1 MISIRKKIINAAVK
15 CRIAKENYQAVDS
28 AIINKNCKEYKLWL
42 KESDKVCNLL
52 MTEEGTAEIVKN
64 GIVTIA
70 ELDAAYNKKM
80 GK

>member
-1 MISIRKKIINAAVK
+1 MISIRKKIINAGVK
-15 CRIAKENYQAVDS
+15 LRIAKENYQSVDS
-28 AIINKNCKEYKLWL
+28 AMINKNCKEYKLWE
-42 KESDKVCNLL
+42 KASDKICNLL

-70 ELDAAYNKKM
+70 EIDAAYNKKM

>member
-15 CRIAKENYQAVDS
+15 CRIANENYQAVDS
-28 AIINKNCKEYKLWL
+28 TMINKNCKEYKLWL
-42 KESDKVCNLL
+42 KESDKVCNLI
-52 MTEEGTAEIVKN
+52 MIEEGTAEIVKN

>member
-28 AIINKNCKEYKLWL
+28 TMINKNCKEYKLWG
-42 KESDKVCNLL
+42 KAFIKFWDLL
-52 MTEEGTAEIVKN
+52 TTEEGTAEIVKN